1 MVERGQSS
9 QMNQPAHW
17 SGHHLREA
25 PGVLPPKRLSVL
37 KFFMRYPLFLLAFG
51 PPVFRTAGVD
61 VTEGTLD
68 VWSFLQAGLIFAIAG
83 RAILRLAT
91 VRSILIPREVRS
103 VLKYGFL
110 LSLLFMA
117 STLYSPSRLS
127 TGAYSILYFL
137 VWVCI
142 AEFIADAYRNPPDW
156 VQCVLQLR
164 LIAFFLFALVLA
176 CLAID
181 PVMVMAILPGVG
193 IRLSGNAVAPVPF
206 ICPMMMLV
214 SAYAFLYSLEPRSRS
229 VFFFLVGLAGILAV
243 RSRGC
248 EISLFLSLSILGL
261 AWAKTT
267 KRSAYKFIAAVAA
280 VVLLS
285 GITVAFFGAEHI
297 WSTFNRGQS
306 TANLESAS
314 GRTEM
319 WKFIVQYCMA
329 HPQGMGYVAG
339 FRIVFRQYFS
349 LSAGNSLSQLGT
361 AHNTLFDIL
370 AGAGWLALA
379 VYLILLAKL
388 VWLAWRFIR
397 RQSQFNPACDS
408 VSRHGIRCSL
418 LLLFYCFVYGMG
430 ATEFLA
436 PLRAGFYYEY
446 ILFAIILG
454 ASARILAVSRGGHVF
469 SPSGPA
475 NGPQFK

>member
-1 MVERGQSS
+1 VF
-9 QMNQPAHW
+9 
-17 SGHHLREA
+17 
-25 PGVLPPKRLSVL
+25 
-37 KFFMRYPLFLLAFG
+37 KFFLRYPIFLLAFG
-51 PPVFRTAGVD
+51 PPVFRTKGVD

-68 VWSFLQAGLIFAIAG
+68 VWSFLQVGLFFAVAGW
-83 RAILRLAT
+83 AILRLSTAQ
-91 VRSILIPREVRS
+91 SILIPGKIRS

-117 STLYSPSRLS
+117 STLYSPSRVS

-137 VWVCI
+137 TWVCI
-142 AEFIADAYRNPPDW
+142 VEFINDAYRNPPDW
-156 VQCVLQLR
+156 VQCLLQLR
-164 LIAFFLFALVLA
+164 LIALLLFVLVLA

-181 PVMVMAILPGVG
+181 PVMVMAILPGIG

-214 SAYAFLYSLEPRSRS
+214 SAYAFLYSLEPRKRS
-229 VFFFLVGLAGILAV
+229 VFFFLIGLAGVLTT

-248 EISLFLSLSILGL
+248 EISLFLSLSILGI
-261 AWAKTT
+261 AWATAT
-267 KRSAYKFIAAVAA
+267 KRSAYKFIAALSAL
-280 VVLLS
+280 VLLS
-285 GITVAFFGAEHI
+285 GMVVAVFGGEHI
-297 WSTFNRGQS
+297 WKTFNRGAS
-306 TANLESAS
+306 ASNIESFS

-319 WKFIVQYCMA
+319 WKFIIHYCMT

-339 FRIVFRQYFS
+339 FRLVFRNYYS
-349 LSAGNSLSQLGT
+349 LTTGTNLSQLGT

-397 RQSQFNPACDS
+397 KQSRLNPADDS
-408 VSRHGIRCSL
+408 ASRHGIRCSL
-418 LLLFYCFVYGMG
+418 VLLFYCFVYGMG

-436 PLRAGFYYEY
+436 PLRAGFNYEY
-446 ILFAIILG
+446 ILIAIILG
-454 ASARILAVSRGGHVF
+454 ACARMLAVSRGGQVF

-475 NGPQFK
+475 KGLRIK